1 MSIYIHNVNRYILIY
16 IYINLQEQDLSLKAQ
31 GAHGWFGVHR
41 DRWRAGLQGAEDDRK
56 GWVLQKCNHFL
67 CCVCFLILDTCPL
80 YNIYIYRYLYLFV
93 YSINEYIQYI
103 FNM

>member
-1 MSIYIHNVNRYILIY
+1 MSIYIIHNVKHNVNKYILIY
-16 IYINLQEQDLSLKAQ
+16 IYIDLQEQDLSLKAQ

-67 CCVCFLILDTCPL
+67 CCVCFLILDTCI
-80 YNIYIYRYLYLFV
+80 IYIYIFLCLF
-93 YSINEYIQYI
+93 YK
-103 FNM
+103 